1 MRFEITEVALRNP
14 KNLCAPPAAPHSEV
28 CIPRSQS
35 AVTAMV
41 AATERRS
48 RFPTRRTVLRSSHSD
63 HSGIA
68 GIGMRFDNH
77 LLRSTEVCRRAKQ
90 AWRPSRQP
98 ATSLVLYSTTHTRH
112 TNDALHHSCAIM
124 RTRESCRQ
132 PKVPQGCCHLCTQHA
147 AAQRHVACRQPSRM
161 SLELSD

>member
-14 KNLCAPPAAPHSEV
+14 KNLCAPPAAPHSEI

-41 AATERRS
+41 AGHREAQPVPD
-48 RFPTRRTVLRSSHSD
+48 PTYRADVVASD

-68 GIGMRFDNH
+68 GIGMRFDDH

-90 AWRPSRQP
+90 AWRP
-98 ATSLVLYSTTHTRH
+98 
-112 TNDALHHSCAIM
+112 
-124 RTRESCRQ
+124 
-132 PKVPQGCCHLCTQHA
+132 
-147 AAQRHVACRQPSRM
+147 
-161 SLELSD
+161 

>member
-68 GIGMRFDNH
+68 GIGMPFDNH

-98 ATSLVLYSTTHTRH
+98 ATSLVLYSYPAH
-112 TNDALHHSCAIM
+112 
-124 RTRESCRQ
+124 
-132 PKVPQGCCHLCTQHA
+132 
-147 AAQRHVACRQPSRM
+147 
-161 SLELSD
+161 